1 MLVKNKTK
9 QKTNKTMKALR
20 IWCWSKRNI
29 NADYLPKGKEKN
41 LTINSIHYP
50 TGFDETIV

>member
-1 MLVKNKTK
+1 MLVKK
-9 QKTNKTMKALR
+9 QTNKTMKALR
-20 IWCWSKRNI
+20 IWCWTKRNI